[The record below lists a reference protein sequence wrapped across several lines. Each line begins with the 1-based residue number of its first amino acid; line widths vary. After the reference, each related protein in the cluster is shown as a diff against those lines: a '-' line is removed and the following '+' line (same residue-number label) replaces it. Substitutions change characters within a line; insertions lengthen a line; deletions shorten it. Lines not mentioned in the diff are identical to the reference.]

1 MAHVEQ
7 AVRLASR
14 VSVNLE
20 TPSSEHL
27 KRIAPEKQYEELIKP
42 MRWACDLI
50 RAGGRALVPSGQTT
64 QLVVGAAGESD
75 QEILSAA
82 HRLYRDVDL
91 RRVYFSAFQPIEGT
105 PLAEQSATSPLRE
118 HRLYQSDFLMR
129 QYGFR
134 FDDLIFEDKG
144 YLPLDADPKQVWAD
158 HHPEMFPLEVG
169 QASRSELLRVPG
181 IGLKSATRIV
191 NGRRQSSF
199 RTLRDLERAG
209 AVAQRAAPYI
219 LLGGKRP
226 AYQLPL
232 WK

>member
-1 MAHVEQ
+1 
-7 AVRLASR
+7 
-14 VSVNLE
+14 
-20 TPSSEHL
+20 
-27 KRIAPEKQYEELIKP
+27 
-42 MRWACDLI
+42 
-50 RAGGRALVPSGQTT
+50 
-64 QLVVGAAGESD
+64 
-75 QEILSAA
+75 
-82 HRLYRDVDL
+82 
-91 RRVYFSAFQPIEGT
+91 
-105 PLAEQSATSPLRE
+105 
-118 HRLYQSDFLMR
+118 MR

-169 QASRSELLRVPG
+169 QASRAELLRVPG
-181 IGLKSATRIV
+181 IGLKSAMRIV